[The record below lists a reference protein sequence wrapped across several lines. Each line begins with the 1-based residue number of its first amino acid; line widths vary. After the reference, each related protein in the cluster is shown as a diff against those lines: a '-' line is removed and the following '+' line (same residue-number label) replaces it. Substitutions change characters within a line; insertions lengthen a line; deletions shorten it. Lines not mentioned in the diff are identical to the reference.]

1 MRKLPEKSE
10 EIVVAIHDLRQ
21 PNDVRCAIHQS
32 EVSLLS
38 DRHEDLQSVF
48 ATLARE
54 VSGNV
59 DPQWEAID
67 FEHARDSIELT
78 LRFEMAYGVEC
89 VSESD
94 ASALASRF
102 LEHFEGGRTFVAAYD
117 LTSAMYQ
124 VTFIAI
130 SEKMAGILYIDDE
143 D

>member
-32 EVSLLS
+32 EVPLLAS
-38 DRHEDLQSVF
+38 RHEELQAIFDV
-48 ATLARE
+48 LARE
-54 VSGNV
+54 VSGSV
-59 DPQWEAID
+59 EPQWEAIE

-94 ASALASRF
+94 ASALAERF
-102 LEHFEGGRTFVAAYD
+102 LAPFEGGRTFVAGYD

-130 SEKMAGILYIDDE
+130 SENMAGILYIDDE